1 MMTTGASCI
10 GEFVKENCILK
21 VLNMWKNPIGDAG
34 ISQLMD
40 GLCLNTTL
48 TELNVENCGIS
59 AKGTTCNSCNTG
71 GSGLPDTYTLTL
83 GPHVYMSDKA
93 QPHVLQ
99 ITCFTSLK
107 YWKLQHSTEVVHV
120 VQLITHWCL
129 VPECI
134 YRYDLIHERGETFF
148 VWWYF

>member
-1 MMTTGASCI
+1 MRTCSNCYCLLITRGARCI
-10 GEFVKENCILK
+10 GELLQENT
-21 VLNMWKNPIGDAG
+21 VLEVLWMRENNIGDAG

-48 TELNVENCGIS
+48 TELMVQDCGIS

-71 GSGLPDTYTLTL
+71 GSGLPDMYTLTL
-83 GPHVYMSDKA
+83 GPHVYMSDKT

-107 YWKLQHSTEVVHV
+107 YWELQHSTEVVHV
-120 VQLITHWCL
+120 VQSVTYQVCHM
-129 VPECI
+129 
-134 YRYDLIHERGETFF
+134 Y
-148 VWWYF
+148 